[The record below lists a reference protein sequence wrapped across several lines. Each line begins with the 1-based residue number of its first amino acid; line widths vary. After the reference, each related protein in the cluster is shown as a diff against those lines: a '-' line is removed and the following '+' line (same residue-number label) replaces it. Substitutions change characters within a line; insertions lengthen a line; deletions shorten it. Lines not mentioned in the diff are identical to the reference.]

1 MNWMMNAESWLA
13 TCSIVVPNIYYVQ
26 CHQEI
31 LLYINNNYISAT
43 QLIIEFCVKTCQG
56 TILSPE
62 SKHKFGQSLGFRYTC
77 TYKILCVYQEY
88 EQKLQLWVPLVCSR
102 DFMTNPGIN
111 KIRQLAQKKYPVSP
125 VNVCNDS
132 ILQAYSRH
140 LWNTKLLKWKEKNY

>member
-43 QLIIEFCVKTCQG
+43 QLIIEFWFKTCQG

-111 KIRQLAQKKYPVSP
+111 KIRQLAQKNIQFPQSMCVTIVFY
-125 VNVCNDS
+125 
-132 ILQAYSRH
+132 RH
-140 LWNTKLLKWKEKNY
+140 IPGTYGTQNCSNGKKKNY